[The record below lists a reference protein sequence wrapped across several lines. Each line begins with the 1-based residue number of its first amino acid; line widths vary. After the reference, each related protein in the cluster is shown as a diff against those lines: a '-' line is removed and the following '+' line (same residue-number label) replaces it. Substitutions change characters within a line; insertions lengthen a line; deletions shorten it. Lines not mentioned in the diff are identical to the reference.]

1 MRMPNDQDVDLTVR
15 FAEAGDVDALAN
27 LLTELGYETRV
38 AEMQMRMDELGKDAR
53 YRTFVAVKDGKVCGL
68 IGTLA
73 QMSYEYNDPS
83 GRILA
88 LVVSDGAR
96 GMGVGKKLIAAAES
110 DFAQRNIR
118 RIAVY
123 THVRR
128 ERAHKFY
135 ENLGYEKNGYRYVK
149 NLAAAAD

>member
-1 MRMPNDQDVDLTVR
+1 MPKEEDVDLTVR
-15 FAEAGDVDALAN
+15 FAEAADVEALAR
-27 LLTELGYETRV
+27 LMGELGYETRV
-38 AEMQMRMDELGKDAR
+38 SEMEMRLDELAKDAR
-53 YRTFVAVKDGKVCGL
+53 YRTFVAVKGGKVCGL

-88 LVVSDGAR
+88 LVVAGDAR
-96 GMGVGKKLIAAAES
+96 EAGIGKKLLAVAEN

-118 RIAVY
+118 RVAVY
-123 THVRR
+123 THLRR

-135 ENLGYEKNGYRYVK
+135 ETAGYEKNGYRYVK
-149 NLAAAAD
+149 TLAASAD